1 MGYIKLQ
8 KAGAEFDLVCADGIG
23 DIKLDTTTT
32 GDSIVIQYL
41 SQCKVVITAGT
52 GASDNFVPADVN
64 LIENAVDVMNGAS
77 GKAPM
82 TKLSLPVTGVTMSV
96 LPQGTS

>member
-23 DIKLDTTTT
+23 DIKLDTTST

-41 SQCKVVITAGT
+41 SQCKVVISA
-52 GASDNFVPADVN
+52 GASADLAAADVN

-82 TKLSLPVTGVTMSV
+82 TKLSSPVTGVTMTV
-96 LPQGTS
+96 LAQPTA